1 MIPLSPSSL
10 SALAKWFWQPG
21 RPRDSHCVGLAL
33 ARAHRDG
40 KGWDASSAASS
51 SEEESSSTRRSSKL
65 LLQPCLILSG
75 LWFLSP
81 MYIGCLLAI
90 PAPSSARK
98 SLDIGTGRPHNGFE
112 LWAFQS
118 QVGNLLLQGIKN
130 D

>member
-1 MIPLSPSSL
+1 M
-10 SALAKWFWQPG
+10 
-21 RPRDSHCVGLAL
+21 
-33 ARAHRDG
+33 G
-40 KGWDASSAASS
+40 KGGMPAVLLPAV
-51 SEEESSSTRRSSKL
+51 RRKAPAHVGPPEL

-75 LWFLSP
+75 LWSLSP